1 MVKGFSLIITP
12 IFNFKD
18 FYLVYNDSNTKIY
31 FCYRWF
37 QIFVTDGSIKSMD
50 NGLTY
55 FLYEL
60 DFFHRNMLLY
70 VICINITV
78 FLAI

>member
-1 MVKGFSLIITP
+1 MVKGYSLIITP

-37 QIFVTDGSIKSMD
+37 QIFVTDGLLNLWND
-50 NGLTY
+50 LTY
-55 FLYEL
+55 FVYEL
-60 DFFHRNMLLY
+60 DFFHRNMLLH
-70 VICINITV
+70 VICINITL

>member
-1 MVKGFSLIITP
+1 MVKGYALIITP

-18 FYLVYNDSNTKIY
+18 FYLVYIFLLQMVSN
-31 FCYRWF
+31 FRYRW
-37 QIFVTDGSIKSMD
+37 SSESMD

-55 FLYEL
+55 YLYEL
-60 DFFHRNMLLY
+60 K
-70 VICINITV
+70 INITV

>member
-1 MVKGFSLIITP
+1 MVSKFR
-12 IFNFKD
+12 
-18 FYLVYNDSNTKIY
+18 
-31 FCYRWF
+31 YRW
-37 QIFVTDGSIKSMD
+37 SSKSMD

-70 VICINITV
+70 VVCINATV